1 MQQTKKK
8 TSSPTSDSL
17 FEQFRSIPSGTG
29 KSLKNDLI
37 KGGTRT
43 AWSQFWGVESS
54 GSFEDIKQPERI
66 ERKEPIRRRGYEIR
80 QEIVLFSQQEQKTAT
95 EIEAIRRELEMI
107 IKTIK
112 EVDFEVQKAVMEIP
126 VKPGVYHVRFLERIK
141 QLLKLIREK
150 LEDSRTW
157 LKLSVSKKKQR
168 GYWALYKKKGTSF
181 GLSSE
186 RVVATQT
193 G

>member
-1 MQQTKKK
+1 MQQSKKK
-8 TSSPTSDSL
+8 TSALTSDSL
-17 FEQFRSIPSGTG
+17 SEQLRSIPRATS

-37 KGGTRT
+37 KGGAKT
-43 AWSQFWGVESS
+43 AWKQFWGVEST
-54 GSFEDIKQPERI
+54 GSSEAIKPREKI
-66 ERKEPIRRRGYEIR
+66 ERKEPLRRAGYEIR
-80 QEIVLFSQQEQKTAT
+80 QEIVLFSQREQEIAN
-95 EIEAIRRELEMI
+95 EIEAIRYELEVI
-107 IKTIK
+107 IKTVS
-112 EVDFEVQKAVMEIP
+112 EVDFEVQKTVMDIP
-126 VKPGVYHVRFLERIK
+126 VKPGIYHVRFLERIK

-157 LKLSVSKKKQR
+157 LKLSVSKKRQR

-181 GLSSE
+181 GLSGE